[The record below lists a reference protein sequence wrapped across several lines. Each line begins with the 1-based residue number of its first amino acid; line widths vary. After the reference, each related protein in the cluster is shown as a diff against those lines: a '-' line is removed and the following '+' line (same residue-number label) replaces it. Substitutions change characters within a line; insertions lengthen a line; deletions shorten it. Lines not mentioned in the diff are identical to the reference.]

1 MSSEHRAVPAGHT
14 ALPAGATPAT
24 ADPTDTA
31 GLKRQVER
39 TRAELADT
47 VEGLMYHL
55 DVKSRATEKVQEA
68 TAKARATG
76 ERLRDRAVKIWHD
89 KPQVVVGAGAGVV
102 TLGIVV
108 VAVRVSAGRK
118 GSK

>member
-1 MSSEHRAVPAGHT
+1 MSSTRT
-14 ALPAGATPAT
+14 ALPAGGTPAS

-55 DVKSRATEKVQEA
+55 DVRSRATEKVQEA

-76 ERLRDRAVKIWHD
+76 EQLRDRAVKTWQD
-89 KPQVVVGAGAGVV
+89 KPQLVVGAAAGVV
-102 TLGIVV
+102 ALGVVV
-108 VAVRVSAGRK
+108 VAVRVSTGRE